1 MAFVVTE
8 PCVGCKYTDCVTVC
22 PSDCFHEGERMLY
35 INPDH
40 CIDCEACVPECPV
53 EAIFHE
59 SNVPPQWRHYVELNA
74 DGAKRYPV
82 ITEKK
87 QVESR

>member
-1 MAFVVTE
+1 
-8 PCVGCKYTDCVTVC
+8 
-22 PSDCFHEGERMLY
+22 
-35 INPDH
+35 
-40 CIDCEACVPECPV
+40 
-53 EAIFHE
+53 
-59 SNVPPQWRHYVELNA
+59 VPPQWRHYVELNA